1 MKRIIPTTS
10 IHENEIVINIPI
22 NGNTIIDQN
31 QNSFIIKL
39 NFVSSLK
46 IIENEK
52 KIIDENGSKF
62 NEFHS
67 RARARTK
74 KEKKI
79 IKKEKRDT
87 YDLFLDMF
95 DDSWQSNESFQ
106 TSLRDFVNHRKEIRK
121 SLTPLACQRLATKLS
136 KYKFPVVMEAIDQSI
151 TNGWIGIFPE
161 SIDKNAKGSKRKF
174 QSPFKEWDGRRYY
187 LQPNGEYRNKSGSL
201 FIE

>member
-121 SLTPLACQRLATKLS
+121 SLTPGLSRLATKLS
-136 KYKFPVVMEAIDQSI
+136 SINSVVIGSHSI
-151 TNGWIGIFPE
+151 CAMDGWDFPE
-161 SIDKNAKGSKRKF
+161 SIDKMLGSNMSFNHRSRMGWSKILPST
-174 QSPFKEWDGRRYY
+174 QW
-187 LQPNGEYRNKSGSL
+187 
-201 FIE
+201 

>member
-31 QNSFIIKL
+31 QNPFIIKL

-67 RARARTK
+67 RERARTK

-174 QSPFKEWDGRRYY
+174 QPPFKEWDGRRYY